1 MARLRA
7 ALACPIPQRPDFP
20 SAIVPVGSLVVP
32 GTGRGA
38 LAVGE
43 RCKASTAGRG
53 ERMPVWGDAHRFA
66 GEKRGFPSFVLMAG
80 ERKQEGWGAGWHRHG
95 ATALPAP
102 HPRYP
107 SGHGGRCSR
116 GRMAQR
122 RAGRRCGASR
132 PDPQLPAPQCKTAAA
147 RRYTFAFCNGGCGS
161 ARHRGNSLSGWTSC
175 RKNCAVAWLTFGVA
189 IFLKIVLL
197 VDTWT
202 TADRGSSPSTRTPRR
217 KQHVEDSVHGIC
229 PAHLPHWSG

>member
-1 MARLRA
+1 M
-7 ALACPIPQRPDFP
+7 
-20 SAIVPVGSLVVP
+20 
-32 GTGRGA
+32 
-38 LAVGE
+38 GE

-66 GEKRGFPSFVLMAG
+66 GEKRGFPASVLMAG
-80 ERKQEGWGAGWHRHG
+80 ERKKEGWGAGWHRHG

-107 SGHGGRCSR
+107 SGHGGRCPGGGWR
-116 GRMAQR
+116 GGGQADV
-122 RAGRRCGASR
+122 A
-132 PDPQLPAPQCKTAAA
+132 APPGLIRSFLRHSARLRHGGHGLRQP